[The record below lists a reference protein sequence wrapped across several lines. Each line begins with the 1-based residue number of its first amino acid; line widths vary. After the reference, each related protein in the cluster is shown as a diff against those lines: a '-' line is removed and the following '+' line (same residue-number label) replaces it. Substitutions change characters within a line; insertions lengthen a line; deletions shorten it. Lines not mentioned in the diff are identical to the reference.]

1 MVTIIKQP
9 GQQTFLQKVLHFSI
23 IPKDDEKQALRIR
36 RFLMAFAGYTFCAIL
51 VYISYL
57 ANIMEWRGLIGSLV
71 LFPIINV
78 TLYIIFR
85 TGLNLRMADPS
96 LTAIQMCAAILMA
109 MYVMYFA
116 RESRGVLLLIYVI
129 VLLFGIFRLDIRSFL
144 FVSVFTLVTYG
155 IDIILLYKLR
165 SQDMNF
171 TMELLQLV
179 VFALVLVAF
188 SIIGGYISNLRKKL
202 GKSLSVI
209 REMSIH
215 DELTGAYNRRHIM
228 EMLENERQRVSRGG
242 PRFSLAM
249 LDIDHF
255 KSVNDTLGH
264 LVGDE
269 VLRGVSDAIRNSLRS
284 VDLYGRFGGEEFLI
298 IMTQTDIKGATL
310 CAERVRGAVE
320 QKRFPNMGTDFKV
333 TVSLGLTDY
342 RGNEKIDE
350 MIARADKALY
360 RAKDG
365 GRNRVEY
372 DSGAHPETE
381 IDDSSL
387 KYPREEMAY
396 ESKSLNC

>member
-1 MVTIIKQP
+1 MATIIKQP
-9 GQQTFLQKVLHFSI
+9 RQQTLLQKLLHFSI

-36 RFLMAFAGYTFCAIL
+36 RFLMAFAGYTFCAVL
-51 VYISYL
+51 VCISYL
-57 ANIMEWRGLIGSLV
+57 SNIMEWRGLIGSLI
-71 LFPIINV
+71 LFPLINII
-78 TLYIIFR
+78 LYVIFR

-96 LTAIQMCAAILMA
+96 LTAIQMCVAILMA
-109 MYVMYFA
+109 MYVMYYA
-116 RESRGVLLLIYVI
+116 QESRGVLLLIYVI

-228 EMLENERQRVSRGG
+228 ELLENERQRVSRGG
-242 PRFSLAM
+242 ARFAIAM

-255 KSVNDTLGH
+255 KTVNDTLGH
-264 LVGDE
+264 LAGDE
-269 VLRGVSDAIRNSLRS
+269 VLRGTSNVIRNSLRS

-298 IMTQTDIKGATL
+298 IMTQTDIKGAML
-310 CAERVRGAVE
+310 CAERVRNAVE
-320 QKRFPNMGTDFKV
+320 QKRFPSLGNDFRV

-342 RGNEKIDE
+342 RGNEKIDK

-360 RAKDG
+360 RAKEA

-372 DSGAHPETE
+372 DSGTHPESELT
-381 IDDSSL
+381 ILS
-387 KYPREEMAY
+387 
-396 ESKSLNC
+396 

>member
-155 IDIILLYKLR
+155 IDIILLYELR

-269 VLRGVSDAIRNSLRS
+269 VLRGVSDVIRNSLRS

-365 GRNRVEY
+365 GRNLVKY
-372 DSGAHPETE
+372 DSGAHPGTDN
-381 IDDSSL
+381 INSSL

-396 ESKSLNC
+396 ESKCLNC